1 MPNGYGSLP
10 DCIHCT
16 YLMRS
21 PNSVRTGHCSLH
33 NTEVPWILYVL
44 CSRWV
49 ENHPDGKGLLD
60 EHLNRSQLD
69 DELIYTW
76 IPLKVR
82 YPDGTTGWHIAHE
95 SLGTIQQFGTWSEDD
110 YLNRLDILA
119 QAKQEELQRT
129 GIEPL

>member
-1 MPNGYGSLP
+1 
-10 DCIHCT
+10 
-16 YLMRS
+16 MRS